1 MSIGFIDWM
10 KSFLGVGET
19 TVNMTA
25 TAIST
30 EQKLNIELFAIHSAI
45 SLIANSVSK
54 CEFKTYAKGVEFKG
68 DVYYKWNVEPN
79 KNQNSSQFLQVLITK
94 LLFKNEVL
102 LLPIGDQLIIAD
114 SFYQDEFAIKENTF
128 SSITSGTMSFD
139 KVYNMSD
146 VYYYKLGNTD
156 IRALLSNLIVGYND
170 LLNMSIGKYNRSG
183 GRKGILDI
191 DATASSNKEFHEKL
205 DTLMNTRFKKYFEAE
220 NAVLPLEKGYKYE
233 EKGGEGSKKSTSEI
247 ADIAMITK
255 EIFERVGQGFK
266 IPPALL
272 RGDIA
277 DIGAT
282 TDNFLTF
289 CVDPLVDMLGEENNR
304 KTYGKVAF
312 LAGNYMRIDTT
323 TIKHIDLFSISESF
337 DKLIASGGYSID
349 ELRVK
354 AGDVALNTPWSMQ
367 HVITKNYQKIES
379 LGQETTT
386 TTITK

>member
-45 SLIANSVSK
+45 NLIASSISK
-54 CEFKTYAKGVEFKG
+54 CEFKTYMKGTEFKG

-102 LLPIGDQLIIAD
+102 VLPIGDQLIIAD
-114 SFYQDEFAIKENTF
+114 SFYQEEFAIQENTF
-128 SSITSGTMSFD
+128 SSITSGTLSFN
-139 KVYNMSD
+139 KTYNMGD

-156 IRALLSNLIVGYND
+156 IRALLSGLVAGYND
-170 LLNMSIGKYNRSG
+170 LLNMSIGKYDRSG

-191 DATASSNKEFHEKL
+191 DAVASKDNKFQEKL
-205 DTLMNTRFKKYFEAE
+205 DELMNKRFKKYFEAE
-220 NAVLPLEKGYKYE
+220 NAVLPLEKGYKYD

-247 ADIAMITK
+247 ADIAILTK
-255 EIFERVGQGFK
+255 EIFERAAQAFK

-282 TDNFLTF
+282 TDNYLTF
-289 CVDPLVDMLGEENNR
+289 CVDPLVDMIGEENNR
-304 KTYGKVAF
+304 KNYGKAAF
-312 LAGNYMRIDTT
+312 LVGNYMRIDTT
-323 TIKHIDLFSISESF
+323 TIKHIDLFSISEAF

-354 AGDVALNTPWSMQ
+354 AGDVALKTDYSEQ
-367 HVITKNYQKIES
+367 HFITKNYQKIES
-379 LGQETTT
+379 LGQETTV
-386 TTITK
+386 TK

>member
-1 MSIGFIDWM
+1 MSSLIDWM
-10 KSFLGVGET
+10 KSFLGIGET
-19 TVNMTA
+19 TVNLTA

-45 SLIANSVSK
+45 SLISNSVSK

-102 LLPIGDQLIIAD
+102 VLPIGDQLIIAD

-191 DATASSNKEFHEKL
+191 DATASGNKDFQSKL
-205 DTLMNTRFKKYFEAE
+205 DMLMNTRFKKYFEAE

-247 ADIAMITK
+247 ADIAIITK
-255 EIFERVGQGFK
+255 EIFERTGQAFK

-304 KTYGKVAF
+304 KTYGKDAF

-323 TIKHIDLFSISESF
+323 TIKHIDLFSISEPF

-354 AGDVALNTPWSMQ
+354 CGDVALNTPWSKQ
-367 HVITKNYQKIES
+367 HVITKNYQKIET
-379 LGQETTT
+379 LG
-386 TTITK
+386 